1 MIKFRN
7 FDQIEHKYAFEDAVA
22 GADTFNGAFGAVTSG
37 SFAVAADGT
46 KVIMQ
51 AEDGDNAGLPK
62 YPITKGEHVR
72 VLDLTKLAGEEL
84 EIYDYPLPDTV
95 AVGNKLTATADGV
108 LKVNSSVGTKLNLEV
123 KSVIGNKQGVVV
135 VVNGATA

>member
-22 GADTFNGAFGAVTSG
+22 SADTFNGAFGTVTAG
-37 SFAVAADGT
+37 SFAVGADAT

-51 AEDGDNAGLPK
+51 VEVGDDVGMPK
-62 YPITKGEHVR
+62 YPIKKGEHVR

-84 EIYDYPLPDTV
+84 EVYDYPLPD
-95 AVGNKLTATADGV
+95 AFAKGNKLTSTADGV
-108 LKVNSSVGTKLNLEV
+108 LKVNSNVGTKANLEV
-123 KSVIGNKQGVVV
+123 KSIIGNKQGVVV

>member
-7 FDQIEHKYAFEDAVA
+7 FYQIEHQYAFEDAVA
-22 GADTFNGAFGAVTSG
+22 SADTFNGAFGTVSSG
-37 SFAVAADGT
+37 SFSVAEDGT

-51 AEDGDNAGLPK
+51 VEEGDNMGLPK

-72 VLDLTKLAGEEL
+72 VLDLEKFAGKEL
-84 EIYDYPLPDTV
+84 EIYDYPLPATV
-95 AVGNKLTATADGV
+95 AVGNKLTATADGA
-108 LKVNSSVGTKLNLEV
+108 LEVNSAVSKELNLEV

-135 VVNGATA
+135 LVNGATA